1 MLAIVIPYF
10 KRTFFEA
17 TLQSL
22 ANQTDQRFK
31 VYVGDDASPENPSHL
46 LAQYQDKF
54 DFHYQRFEENLGGQ
68 SLVKQWERCLAL
80 TNNETWVMILGDDDV
95 LEVNCVA
102 AFYENLNEIEALKI
116 NVVRFATKVIN
127 SIGGAISKVH
137 LHPKLEN
144 SVDFLMR
151 KFKGGTR
158 STFSEYIF
166 KKQIVETIKFKELP
180 LAWYSDL
187 LAVLEFS
194 KFGLIYTINDAVV
207 HFRISGLNITG
218 KKDDLLLKNSATFN
232 FYYYLLSQN
241 KSFFKSAELDEL
253 LIRLEKTFLDNKKN
267 PYFWIQLTKL
277 YASNFYFRRYFNFI
291 FNYIKSILSKKLRK

>member
-10 KRTFFEA
+10 KLTFFEA

-31 VYVGDDASPENPSHL
+31 VYIGDDASSESPLGL
-46 LAQYQDKF
+46 LAMYQDKF
-54 DFHYQRFEENLGGQ
+54 EFRYHKFEENLGGK

-95 LEVNCVA
+95 LEENCVA

-151 KFKGGTR
+151 KSKGGTR

-207 HFRISGLNITG
+207 LFRISGLNITG

-277 YASNFYFRRYFNFI
+277 YASNFNFRRYFNFI